1 MVGRAGIGY
10 SQKMEQDAIVVLS
23 EDHAAAQAL
32 FARVSQPDE
41 DRPAVLGQ
49 LLRMLS
55 AHVAAEKQLVVP
67 ILLEH
72 SDEGEALADQLRDD
86 HDAIEKL
93 VILVER
99 RKVNSPDVP
108 DLVNELLAI
117 TKRHVRQADEELVPF
132 LRGQL
137 SAAELADL
145 GTALR
150 SDELQPD
157 VASPPASARHGPI
170 GQGHPQSRRPDR
182 PGPRFN
188 NRSSAPWSL
197 MAAVSGAAI
206 TSERPDSPSMMPARP
221 ATQPL
226 PARPATQPCLVDAAT
241 VDAYPTLTPVGNPS
255 GSTEGA
261 RHQAGSLSSLK
272 VFGCRHR
279 GSAGQ
284 RDGDPH
290 QN

>member
-10 SQKMEQDAIVVLS
+10 SRNMEQDAIVVLS
-23 EDHAAAQAL
+23 EDHAAVQAL
-32 FARVSQPDE
+32 FARVSLPDE

-67 ILLEH
+67 ILVQH
-72 SDEGEALADQLRDD
+72 SDEGKALADQLRDD

-137 SAAELADL
+137 NAAELADL

-150 SDELQPD
+150 SDELQLTSHPHPHLPD
-157 VASPPASARHGPI
+157 TGPLAKI
-170 GQGHPQSRRPDR
+170 TRKAAALIDRGRDSTTDLQR
-182 PGPRFN
+182 PG
-188 NRSSAPWSL
+188 L
-197 MAAVSGAAI
+197 
-206 TSERPDSPSMMPARP
+206 
-221 ATQPL
+221 
-226 PARPATQPCLVDAAT
+226 
-241 VDAYPTLTPVGNPS
+241 
-255 GSTEGA
+255 
-261 RHQAGSLSSLK
+261 
-272 VFGCRHR
+272 
-279 GSAGQ
+279 
-284 RDGDPH
+284 
-290 QN
+290 

>member
-10 SQKMEQDAIVVLS
+10 SRNMEQDAIVVLS
-23 EDHAAAQAL
+23 EDHAAVQAL

-67 ILLEH
+67 ILLQH
-72 SDEGEALADQLRDD
+72 SDEGEALAEQLRDD

-93 VILVER
+93 IILVER

-132 LRGQL
+132 LRGPAQRGRV
-137 SAAELADL
+137 SRSGHGAAFRRAA
-145 GTALR
+145 TH
-150 SDELQPD
+150 

-170 GQGHPQSRRPDR
+170 GQGHPQSRRADR
-182 PGPRFN
+182 PGPRFDD
-188 NRSSAPWSL
+188 RSSAPWSL
-197 MAAVSGAAI
+197 MAPVSGAAI

-241 VDAYPTLTPVGNPS
+241 VDAYPTLTAVGNPS